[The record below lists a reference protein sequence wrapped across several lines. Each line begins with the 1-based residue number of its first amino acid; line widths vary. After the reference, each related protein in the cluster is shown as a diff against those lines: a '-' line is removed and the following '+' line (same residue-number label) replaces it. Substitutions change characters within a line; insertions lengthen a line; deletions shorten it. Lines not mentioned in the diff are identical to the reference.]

1 MTKDSTEKETNSGT
15 GGFAL
20 TTIDKL
26 EESRGWI
33 TWSREMKD
41 WMILN
46 NYWEPSEKNKLKAC
60 TAMLTRC
67 GTNARTSVEHL
78 PTPKEIFEALQKQ
91 FKPQGSGLFAE
102 LTQELINLR
111 KAPDMSIDEY
121 GRRHQEII
129 TEIEMIDSALTLP
142 KHFTI
147 QLFLSGLGESW
158 QTWYSILAQT
168 SVWWGDKALS
178 LQDVMA
184 QARAEEQRA
193 TVRTTNIA
201 LWSQQKTGAAP
212 KTGGKRSFD
221 DTRDKPT
228 CPHCTAKGRTN
239 RHAEDKCWDLYP
251 EKKPA
256 KFRAKK
262 AKTEGGDTP
271 VQVSSLSVTDSYS
284 LTSV

>member
-1 MTKDSTEKETNSGT
+1 MSTEKDTTSSGT

-20 TTIDKL
+20 TSIVRL
-26 EESRGWI
+26 EEARQWM
-33 TWSREMKD
+33 TWSREIKD

-46 NYWEPSEKNKLKAC
+46 NYWEPKEKDKLKAC
-60 TAMLTRC
+60 TALLTRC

-78 PTPKEIFEALQKQ
+78 PTPKEIFESLEKQ

-111 KAPDMSIDEY
+111 KAQDISIDEY

-129 TEIEMIDSALTLP
+129 TEIEMIDPALKLP

-168 SVWWGDKALS
+168 SVWWGEKALS

-184 QARAEEQRA
+184 KARAEEQRA
-193 TVRTTNIA
+193 TVRTTNVA
-201 LWSQQKTGAAP
+201 MWSQQKAAP
-212 KTGGKRSFD
+212 RGGTGTKRSFD
-221 DTRDKPT
+221 DTRERPT
-228 CPHCTAKGRTN
+228 CQHCTTKGRN
-239 RHAEDKCWDLYP
+239 NKHAEDKCWDLYP